1 MSSFMKKIHDTL
13 KETIVGT
20 LSLCFKANN
29 IIEKICWLLMWIL
42 GSIYMSMIISDQ
54 FESWNLNPTITSRKW
69 IDLSEVE
76 APAITFC
83 HQGNTRLEVADRLLQ
98 AADENSVKVRKLR
111 NRFLKHSVEKLLQ
124 AESMDWEWGKN
135 SRFEQDPKKI
145 KAIYKEKCH
154 EDSADSAC
162 QDCLCDIYNIA
173 FSFAKKHNLTIEE
186 FYEKIF
192 FNLNAEDNISSGLAK
207 IWTDI
212 KADTVELN
220 KIEFLAGELV
230 KEMKKKNQ

>member
-1 MSSFMKKIHDTL
+1 MMSTFIKTIHDAL

-20 LSLCFKANN
+20 LSLCFIASNV
-29 IIEKICWLLMWIL
+29 IEKICWLVMWIL
-42 GSIYMSMIISDQ
+42 GSIYMIMIISDQ
-54 FESWNLNPTITSRKW
+54 FESWNLNPTISSRKL

-98 AADENSVKVRKLR
+98 AAGDNNGKVRKLR
-111 NRFLKHSVEKLLQ
+111 NRFLKHSVEKLLHL
-124 AESMDWEWGKN
+124 ESIDWLGF
-135 SRFEQDPKKI
+135 SRFEQNPKKI

-154 EDSADSAC
+154 QDSADSAC

-186 FYEKIF
+186 LYEKLF
-192 FNLNAEDNISSGLAK
+192 FILNAEDNISNGLTK

-212 KADTVELN
+212 RANTSEIY
-220 KIEFLAGELV
+220 KIDFSDGELV
-230 KEMKKKNQ
+230 

>member
-69 IDLSEVE
+69 IDLSEVD

-83 HQGNTRLEVADRLLQ
+83 HQGNTRLEAADRLLQ
-98 AADENSVKVRKLR
+98 AAGTSNEKVRRLR
-111 NRFLKHSVEKLLQ
+111 NKFLKHSVEKLLDF
-124 AESMDWEWGKN
+124 ESRNWHSKVK
-135 SRFEQDPKKI
+135 RFKQYPLDIMK
-145 KAIYKEKCH
+145 IYKNECH
-154 EDSADSAC
+154 QDSVHDFAC
-162 QDCLCDIYNIA
+162 QDCICD
-173 FSFAKKHNLTIEE
+173 H
-186 FYEKIF
+186 
-192 FNLNAEDNISSGLAK
+192 
-207 IWTDI
+207 
-212 KADTVELN
+212 
-220 KIEFLAGELV
+220 
-230 KEMKKKNQ
+230 

>member
-1 MSSFMKKIHDTL
+1 MQETL

-20 LSLCFKANN
+20 LSLCFNANN
-29 IIEKICWLLMWIL
+29 VIEKICWLLMWIL
-42 GSIYMSMIISDQ
+42 GSICMCMLISDQ
-54 FESWNLNPTITSRKW
+54 FESWKSTISSRKW
-69 IDLSEVE
+69 IDLSEVD

-154 EDSADSAC
+154 QDSADSAC

-173 FSFAKKHNLTIEE
+173 FSFAKKHNLTIDEL
-186 FYEKIF
+186 YEKVF
-192 FNLNAEDNISSGLAK
+192 LDLNAQDNTSDGLTK
-207 IWTDI
+207 IWTNI
-212 KADTVELN
+212 KADTDEIY
-220 KIEFLAGELV
+220 KIDFSDGESSW
-230 KEMKKKNQ
+230 